1 MDAVTAAISLVQNEL
16 EKLKIVF
23 DKSCQERKKSLK
35 NLCEACEKNPI
46 TIDHPIKGEP
56 VIDVIIDGVEKMQL
70 NMAFLCQDCFD
81 KLSAADKI

>member
-1 MDAVTAAISLVQNEL
+1 MDAMTVALNLVKDEL
-16 EKLKIVF
+16 EKLKIAC
-23 DKSCQERKKSLK
+23 SK
-35 NLCEACEKNPI
+35 NEI

-56 VIDVIIDGVEKMQL
+56 VIDIVVDGVEKMQL

>member
-1 MDAVTAAISLVQNEL
+1 MDAMTVALNLVKDEL
-16 EKLKIVF
+16 EILKAAF
-23 DKSCQERKKSLK
+23 DKSCAERKKSLK
-35 NLCEACEKNPI
+35 NLCEACSKNEI

-56 VIDVIIDGVEKMQL
+56 VIDIVVDGVEKMQL

>member
-16 EKLKIVF
+16 EKLKKVF
-23 DKSCQERKKSLK
+23 DKSCEERKKSLK
-35 NLCEACEKNPI
+35 NLCEACENNPI